1 MKNKKGL
8 GRVAALSTVSA
19 LMFASYFGMNFKI
32 KALEKRNEEILDN
45 FYKTNQEYNEY
56 YDYNLSIL
64 DQKFR
69 DGLVDEDWYNLER
82 SALLERRMTKG
93 NIMVFGRTEEKA
105 EFFLNNSKIVDC
117 KNLRYPAL
125 ACGGVGIVALGLQL
139 KHMQDENVREE
150 EPETEISK

>member
-1 MKNKKGL
+1 
-8 GRVAALSTVSA
+8 
-19 LMFASYFGMNFKI
+19 
-32 KALEKRNEEILDN
+32 
-45 FYKTNQEYNEY
+45 
-56 YDYNLSIL
+56 
-64 DQKFR
+64 
-69 DGLVDEDWYNLER
+69 
-82 SALLERRMTKG
+82 
-93 NIMVFGRTEEKA
+93 MVFGRTEEKA